1 MSGGER
7 RAYVVH
13 SAQDTGPS
21 HPSQAAT
28 ALDTRPALGALERST
43 TLEAGPAFG
52 AVESATALEGEPA
65 LAGLKRALVIVPTYN
80 ERENLPRLV
89 PSILSRDERLE
100 ILVVDDNSPDGTG
113 ELADEIAAGER
124 RVHVLHRQLKEGLG
138 KAYLAGFRWGIERGY
153 DALFEM
159 DADFSHDP
167 GHLPQFLEA
176 IENYDVVLGSR
187 YLHGRVTVV
196 NWPIGRLLLSY
207 FANVYAR
214 KVTGLPI
221 ADATGGYKCFRR
233 QVLESIP
240 LDRVESNGYAFQIE
254 MSFRA
259 WKKGFRLG
267 EIPIMFVD
275 RDVGV
280 SKMSKQ
286 IVREAVWRVWRLRVL
301 SIFGKL

>member
-1 MSGGER
+1 MVLPKVR
-7 RAYVVH
+7 VH
-13 SAQDTGPS
+13 PAR
-21 HPSQAAT
+21 HKHR
-28 ALDTRPALGALERST
+28 TRPPRPRALQ
-43 TLEAGPAFG
+43 PQQQQQ
-52 AVESATALEGEPA
+52 
-65 LAGLKRALVIVPTYN
+65 RALVIVPTYN

-89 PSILSRDERLE
+89 PSILNKDSRLE

-113 ELADEIAAGER
+113 ELADEIAAAEN
-124 RVHVLHRQLKEGLG
+124 RVHVLHRPGKAGLG
-138 KAYLAGFRWGIERGY
+138 KAYLAGFQWGIERGY
-153 DALFEM
+153 DFLFEM

-167 GHLPQFLEA
+167 AHLPQFLEA
-176 IENYDVVLGSR
+176 IQNYDVVLGSR

-221 ADATGGYKCFRR
+221 ADATGGFKCFRR
-233 QVLESIP
+233 EVLESIA
-240 LDRVESNGYAFQIE
+240 LERVESNGYAFQIE

-275 RDVGV
+275 RDVGE
-280 SKMSKQ
+280 SKMSKA
-286 IVREAVWRVWRLRVL
+286 IVREAVWRVWRLRFL
-301 SIFGKL
+301 SIMGKLEGDGRAPRIASGG